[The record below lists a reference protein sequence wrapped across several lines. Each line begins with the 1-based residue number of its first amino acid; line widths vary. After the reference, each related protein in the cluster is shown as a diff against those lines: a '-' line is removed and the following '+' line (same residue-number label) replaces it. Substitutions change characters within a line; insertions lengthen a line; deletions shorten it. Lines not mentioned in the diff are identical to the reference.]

1 MMYTYTVYKTAT
13 GEIEYTTS
21 GVAHESDI
29 PLETGFSI
37 MEGSYSATEYIISDG
52 EAVLRTDNVL
62 AKLRLKRD
70 VLLYESD
77 WTQMSDSPL
86 TDAKKTEW
94 ATYRQS
100 LRDAPVTN
108 ASITNIDDAVWPT
121 KPQ

>member
-1 MMYTYTVYKTAT
+1 MIYTYTVYNTSS

-29 PLETGFSI
+29 PLETGFDI
-37 MEGSYSATEYIISDG
+37 IEGAYSASEYIITDG
-52 EAVLRTDNVL
+52 SPVLRTDNVL
-62 AKLRLKRD
+62 EKLRMLRD
-70 VLLYESD
+70 SLLNESD
-77 WTQMSDSPL
+77 WTQMPDSPL

-108 ASITNIDDAVWPT
+108 ASITNIDDAVWPA